1 MNESLQSLGIT
12 NDYNRI
18 VINITP
24 TQVGLRILLALISPT
39 KIQ

>member
-12 NDYNRI
+12 NDYN
-18 VINITP
+18 INITP
-24 TQVGLRILLALISPT
+24 TQVGLRILLALTSPT